1 MAAIAHA
8 RTVALQAT
16 SPRIVAVALPTN
28 MTVDL
33 SNTSQALNN
42 LPSYTR
48 VSGVTALAT
57 QSTLANGGGYLTGFG
72 AVSSQASLALG
83 GGYLTGFG
91 SVAGQNSLA
100 YGGGYLT
107 GFGAVAT
114 QASLAYG
121 GSYLT
126 GFGVLAS
133 QATVNLAS
141 QITGALAN
149 SNVSG
154 LGALALLGSVALD
167 GVYVVNN
174 LAATRIGAGTIAA
187 GVIYAGN
194 IAASQIT
201 SGYIAAARINAGS
214 LTVDKLGNS
223 YVPGTSNHVSF
234 SMGAAWSTGS
244 NYAGGI
250 YLADST
256 AYFPLLAY
264 NNGNGYAFAAATTD
278 TAGTYSAVVTWGGW
292 NGNTTAPT
300 YATSAYLT
308 SGIFGGKFV
317 YGSNA
322 QVATLGTASYAGKF
336 AYGTTYDAVLGDSAN
351 GIAGRFRA
359 GASGAY
365 TRSVSLCDGNYAVN
379 IDNGLLRYAG
389 VTVSV
394 PPDDTKSY
402 LRGDGTWK
410 RLEKVSDG
418 AATATYIGTTK
429 PGGASNNG
437 WAVMNI
443 SGTDYYIPV
452 WT

>member
-1 MAAIAHA
+1 MATIKHA

-28 MTVDL
+28 VTVDL

-48 VSGVTALAT
+48 ITGVTALAT

-72 AVSSQASLALG
+72 SVSSQNSLAFG
-83 GGYLTGFG
+83 GAYLTGFG
-91 SVAGQNSLA
+91 AVAAQSSLA

-107 GFGAVAT
+107 GFG
-114 QASLAYG
+114 
-121 GSYLT
+121 
-126 GFGVLAS
+126 VLAS
-133 QATVNLAS
+133 QSTVNLAS
-141 QITGALAN
+141 QITGQLAN
-149 SNVSG
+149 GNVSG

-167 GVYVVNN
+167 SAYVVNN
-174 LAATRIGAGTIAA
+174 LAVNRLGAGTLAA
-187 GVIYAGN
+187 GIIYAGD

-214 LTVDKLGNS
+214 LTVDKLSNS

-234 SMGAAWSTGS
+234 SMGAAWASGS

-256 AYFPLLAY
+256 AYFPLLSY

-278 TAGTYSAVVTWGGW
+278 TAGTYSAVVAWGGW
-292 NGNTTAPT
+292 NGNTTSPT

-322 QVATLGTASYAGKF
+322 QVATLGTATYAGKF
-336 AYGTTYDAVLGDSAN
+336 AYGADYDAVLGDSSN
-351 GIAGRFRA
+351 GIAVRARA

-379 IDNGLLRYAG
+379 IDNGTLRYG
-389 VTVSV
+389 SVTITV
-394 PPDDTKSY
+394 PPNNTSTY
-402 LRGDGTWK
+402 LRGDGAWK
-410 RLEKVSDG
+410 RIEKVSDG
-418 AATATYIGTTK
+418 SATGTWVNTTK
-429 PGGASNNG
+429 PGSSSTNG
-437 WAVMNI
+437 WAVLNI